1 MLLHVRRA
9 FTQLWTISPL
19 CPLSSRLCSGIPP
32 FSPSTTGQNHLGSVT
47 FTENG
52 PRIRLK
58 SCSAGPALSLFLF
71 LSHTECHCCHRWLHR
86 ISSQKSLNAK
96 SVLMSS
102 GHSDFFPFSGPGDFT
117 RSHTIQKKLTSWLLF
132 FFIST
137 CYWHNSMARSVF
149 QSGTTLG
156 PVLSQRL
163 DGFQLSFV
171 QSLSSCRGWILT
183 TLIPRPLL

>member
-1 MLLHVRRA
+1 MHVRRA
-9 FTQLWTISPL
+9 FTQLLTISSF

-52 PRIRLK
+52 PRIRWK

-117 RSHTIQKKLTSWLLF
+117 RSHTIQKNSPLDYFFYLLALATGITLWQGQYF
-132 FFIST
+132 SPEPLWVQ
-137 CYWHNSMARSVF
+137 YYLSV
-149 QSGTTLG
+149 
-156 PVLSQRL
+156 
-163 DGFQLSFV
+163 
-171 QSLSSCRGWILT
+171 
-183 TLIPRPLL
+183 

>member
-102 GHSDFFPFSGPGDFT
+102 GHSDFFPF
-117 RSHTIQKKLTSWLLF
+117 TSWLF
-132 FFIST
+132 FLFIST